1 MGDSVLPESSAV
13 VAPCFPKEVRI
24 AKTYT
29 CRDAGVDCDWKVG
42 GGDEAEVMPKI
53 RDHARA
59 VHKRIPFRRILNER
73 FALPFETSASIGDAL
88 PPPTR
93 PHRPP
98 VDVT

>member
-1 MGDSVLPESSAV
+1 M
-13 VAPCFPKEVRI
+13 

-53 RDHARA
+53 RGPRSQYT
-59 VHKRIPFRRILNER
+59 RWIPFRRILNER
-73 FALPFETSASIGDAL
+73 FALPFETSGSIGDAL

-93 PHRPP
+93 PHRLP